1 MTKNIE
7 PTLKLISGYL
17 KLDKFAK
24 LYKNKQERRRLPW
37 EAPSPAMISG
47 PAES

>member
-17 KLDKFAK
+17 KL
-24 LYKNKQERRRLPW
+24 NKTAHFVVLEYQR
-37 EAPSPAMISG
+37 SYS
-47 PAES
+47 